1 MSEKTVAQKLMVKA
15 GQTLLILNAPKG
27 YERTIGKMP
36 EDVIVHSRGGQ
47 VADIIQAFIR
57 SKTELEDQLSSLK
70 CMLKPEG
77 ILWITYP
84 KGKGDIQ
91 SDINRDLIRIYALTV
106 GLTTVAIFSVD
117 KDWAALRLKP
127 T

>member
-1 MSEKTVAQKLMVKA
+1 
-15 GQTLLILNAPKG
+15 
-27 YERTIGKMP
+27 
-36 EDVIVHSRGGQ
+36 
-47 VADIIQAFIR
+47 
-57 SKTELEDQLSSLK
+57 
-70 CMLKPEG
+70 MLKPEG

-91 SDINRDLIRIYALTV
+91 SDINRDIIRIYALTV